1 MLAVRNEGMHKEVLK
16 MSRTLASVLVGV
28 MVLAVAG
35 VATAG
40 IPDPDNST
48 VTLAPDAGMCTCPAG
63 DGPPYQYITVEAR
76 RADLTP
82 IQGIPSDSFFFTVTG
97 GDVTITCVSVPPETN
112 AAGLIDFEMVGDE
125 TIIALAPD
133 PELEVE
139 CQIYTVVLNNSDSIP
154 VNSFDID
161 GNGQVGL
168 SDFGQFSAMYL
179 TSDARGD
186 FDWNGTVGLSDFG
199 LFSAHYLHE

>member
-1 MLAVRNEGMHKEVLK
+1 
-16 MSRTLASVLVGV
+16 MSRTLAGVLVGL
-28 MVLAVAG
+28 MVVALAG

-40 IPDPDNST
+40 IPDPDASS
-48 VTLAPDAGMCTCPAG
+48 VYMSPDTGMVTCPAG
-63 DGPPYQYITVEAR
+63 DAPPYQYITVEAQ

-82 IQGIPSDSFFFTVTG
+82 IAGIPYNSFFFTVTG

-112 AAGLIDFEMVGDE
+112 GAGLIDFEMVGDE
-125 TIIALAPD
+125 TILALPPD
-133 PELEVE
+133 PPLEVAV
-139 CQIYTVVLNNSDSIP
+139 QIYTVVLNTVGTIP

-168 SDFGQFSAMYL
+168 SDFGIFSSIYL
-179 TSDARGD
+179 TSDPRGD

-199 LFSAHYLHE
+199 LFSAHYLHQ

>member
-1 MLAVRNEGMHKEVLK
+1 
-16 MSRTLASVLVGV
+16 MSRTLAGVLVGL
-28 MVLAVAG
+28 MVIALAG

-40 IPDPDNST
+40 IPDPDAST
-48 VTLAPDAGMCTCPAG
+48 VTLAPDVGMVTCPAG
-63 DGPPYQYITVEAR
+63 DAPAYSMITVEAR
-76 RADLTP
+76 RSDLTP
-82 IQGIPSDSFFFTVTG
+82 IAGIPSNSFFFTVTG
-97 GDVTITCVSVPPETN
+97 GEVTITCISVPPETN
-112 AAGLIDFEMVGDE
+112 AAGIIMFEMVGDE
-125 TIIALAPD
+125 TIVAGAHDIPPT

-139 CQIYTVVLNNSDSIP
+139 CQIYTVVLNVSATIP

-161 GNGQVGL
+161 ENGQVGL

-179 TSDARGD
+179 GTDPRGD

>member
-1 MLAVRNEGMHKEVLK
+1 
-16 MSRTLASVLVGV
+16 MSRTLAGVLVGL
-28 MVLAVAG
+28 MVLALTG

-40 IPDPDNST
+40 IPDPDASS
-48 VTLAPDAGMCTCPAG
+48 VTLAPDTGMCTCPLG

-82 IQGIPSDSFFFTVTG
+82 IAGIPYNSFFFTVTG

-112 AAGLIDFEMVGDE
+112 GAGIIDFEMVGDE
-125 TIIALAPD
+125 TIIALPPAD
-133 PELEVE
+133 PLEVE
-139 CQIYTVVLNNSDSIP
+139 VQIYTVILTATGSIP

-161 GNGQVGL
+161 GNGTVGL
-168 SDFGQFSAMYL
+168 SDFGIFSSIYL
-179 TSDARGD
+179 SSDPRGD

-199 LFSAHYLHE
+199 LFSAHYLH

>member
-1 MLAVRNEGMHKEVLK
+1 
-16 MSRTLASVLVGV
+16 MSRTLAGVLVGL
-28 MVLAVAG
+28 MVVALAG

-40 IPDPDNST
+40 IPDPDAST

-63 DGPPYQYITVEAR
+63 DGPAYEFITVEAR

-82 IQGIPSDSFFFTVTG
+82 IAGIPYGSFFFTVTG

-112 AAGLIDFEMVGDE
+112 GAGIIDFKMVGDE
-125 TIIALAPD
+125 TIIALPPD
-133 PELEVE
+133 PPLEVE
-139 CQIYTVVLNNSDSIP
+139 CQIYTVVLSASATIP

-179 TSDARGD
+179 TSDVRGD

-199 LFSAHYLHE
+199 LFSAHYLH